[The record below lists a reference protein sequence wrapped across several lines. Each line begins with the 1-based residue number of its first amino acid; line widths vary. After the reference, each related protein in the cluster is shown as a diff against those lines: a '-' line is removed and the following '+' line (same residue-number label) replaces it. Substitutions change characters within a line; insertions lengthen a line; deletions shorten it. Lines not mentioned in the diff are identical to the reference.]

1 MGDMEEPLMAP
12 TGSPGAIAG
21 YSSLKE
27 GVCSWGLWKSF
38 LRFSIADLPI
48 SILANF
54 FLVCFTLTLFYMPM

>member
-1 MGDMEEPLMAP
+1 MVDDLGGAV
-12 TGSPGAIAG
+12 GRAGAIAG